1 MARPQH
7 NPAQR
12 LNDHHPDDVLAV
24 ARAFGGQ
31 PQATTAQVT
40 SVDAAGLDLLVETP
54 AGAVET
60 RIAFA
65 DALPDG
71 DVPASPRLAFRALA
85 RRARRS

>member
-1 MARPQH
+1 MAQSPH
-7 NPAQR
+7 DAAQR

-31 PQATTAQVT
+31 PQATAAQVT

-54 AGAVET
+54 AGGVAT

-65 DALPDG
+65 DALPVG

-85 RRARRS
+85 RRARRG

>member
-1 MARPQH
+1 MARPPH

-12 LNDHHPDDVLAV
+12 LNDHHSDEVLAV

-31 PQATTAQVT
+31 PQATAARVT

-54 AGAVET
+54 AGKVET
-60 RIAFA
+60 HIAFTE
-65 DALPDG
+65 ALHDV

-85 RRARRS
+85 HRARPG

>member
-1 MARPQH
+1 MPSARH
-7 NPAQR
+7 DAVQR
-12 LNDHHPDDVLAV
+12 LNDHHLHDVLAV
-24 ARAFGGQ
+24 ARAFGQ
-31 PQATTAQVT
+31 PQAPAARVT

-54 AGAVET
+54 AGEVET

-65 DALPDG
+65 DALPDV